1 MNATTNTTI
10 PATATELLAQ
20 AGNIGADLVASTPT
34 VEVPAEAGK
43 TVKEVIAETA
53 TSGIE
58 TAKAATDKAMGFVA
72 EHKTSFL
79 VGAGVAAAAG
89 VGYGLYKWHKK
100 RQDAKANQAKADQAK
115 EDQAKAKEAKTEQAK
130 AEEAK
135 E

>member
-20 AGNIGADLVASTPT
+20 AGNIGADLATSVPATQ
-34 VEVPAEAGK
+34 VPAEAGK

-72 EHKTSFL
+72 EHKTGFII
-79 VGAGVAAAAG
+79 GAGVAVVAG
-89 VGYGLYKWHKK
+89 AGYGLYKWHKK
-100 RQDAKANQAKADQAK
+100 RQAAKADQAKADQA
-115 EDQAKAKEAKTEQAK
+115 ETEEAKTEEAK
-130 AEEAK
+130 A
-135 E
+135 